1 MAMFI
6 SHRCCMSEGNATGQ
20 TGAGT
25 WGYCCLGGCMS
36 GQGWSCPV
44 QAPRGGVG
52 MEEILDQRASR
63 ASGQQV
69 VTVFAPLLP
78 YLLHQLEFL
87 CGLLFQLGRLGLFQT
102 PDLEF
107 GKDTRSCS
115 RLFRISHQTATFL
128 SLIFQV
134 LTLGRGSVTLPSP

>member
-1 MAMFI
+1 
-6 SHRCCMSEGNATGQ
+6 
-20 TGAGT
+20 
-25 WGYCCLGGCMS
+25 
-36 GQGWSCPV
+36 
-44 QAPRGGVG
+44 

-69 VTVFAPLLP
+69 VIVFARLLP
-78 YLLHQLEFL
+78 HLLRQLEFL

-107 GKDTRSCS
+107 GKDMRFWS
-115 RLFRISHQTATFL
+115 RLCRISHQAETFL

-134 LTLGRGSVTLPSP
+134 LTLGRGSVTLPSPRIL

>member
-1 MAMFI
+1 
-6 SHRCCMSEGNATGQ
+6 
-20 TGAGT
+20 
-25 WGYCCLGGCMS
+25 MS

-52 MEEILDQRASR
+52 MEEILDKRASR

-78 YLLHQLEFL
+78 HLLRQLEFL
-87 CGLLFQLGRLGLFQT
+87 CGLLGRLGLFQT

-107 GKDTRSCS
+107 GNDTRSWS
-115 RLFRISHQTATFL
+115 RL
-128 SLIFQV
+128 
-134 LTLGRGSVTLPSP
+134 